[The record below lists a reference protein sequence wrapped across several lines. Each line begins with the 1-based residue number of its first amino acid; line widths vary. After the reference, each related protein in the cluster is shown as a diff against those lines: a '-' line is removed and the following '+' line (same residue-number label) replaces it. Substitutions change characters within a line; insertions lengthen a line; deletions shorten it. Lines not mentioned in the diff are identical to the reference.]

1 MLAILAMLVRQGAL
15 RVAPGGS
22 APPISFVA
30 RRGLGA
36 ARSGRKS
43 RLADRTEKRNWRRC
57 RPDVALWIEGDGGCR
72 CPVSGR
78 TTPASRVAFSRLL
91 VERMTSHQHAVIL
104 TGMTL
109 PRRDIANAAVPM
121 LVVVPAHEAR
131 RPLPGGVQLGEPF
144 ERELRPI
151 LRGAEQRLPPVSEK
165 LPPG

>member
-36 ARSGRKS
+36 ARSGRES
-43 RLADRTEKRNWRRC
+43 RLADRTGKPNLRC
-57 RPDVALWIEGDGGCR
+57 CCLDQHVALWIEGDGGCW

-78 TTPASRVAFSRLL
+78 TTPAPWVAFSRVL
-91 VERMTSHQHAVIL
+91 VERMTRHQHAAIL

-109 PRRDIANAAVPM
+109 SRRDIANAAMSV
-121 LVVVPAHEAR
+121 LVVV
-131 RPLPGGVQLGEPF
+131 
-144 ERELRPI
+144 
-151 LRGAEQRLPPVSEK
+151 
-165 LPPG
+165 